1 MTATDAETRTDR
13 LDALARALM
22 DTRPDLEP
30 MSLDEWVWQHHE
42 CLTDAERSTASAIS
56 ALY

>member
-1 MTATDAETRTDR
+1 MTATEAETRTVR

-30 MSLDEWVWQHHE
+30 MSLGEWVWQHHE
-42 CLTDAERSTASAIS
+42 RLTDAERRSASAIS